1 MQRGTVKKRKLTVST
16 YLAVTNI
23 IVILVAVIISMSKIL
38 GRPSPFSAAFVA
50 TLTGIH
56 SVSAFVG
63 SVAGF
68 FLTGDYGNAVIICS
82 SLLSVM
88 AVRLMMKKENG
99 RAESIIMAIT
109 CAASVFTANAVTS
122 SGVSELM
129 SCFALAVLSGGATPV
144 FMHLKKLSKA
154 KELTEVTIKNNPVGL
169 LSVMTGGVIAISIL
183 SVYSFGVFSLGI
195 IVSVAL
201 SCFVSLRYG
210 SGAGAIAG
218 SITAI
223 GLFLGAGTYPH
234 LAAVLSVAAAV
245 TGLVKDGRKINAVS
259 VFILT
264 SVLCTVLFVMDNDNI
279 GLCANIFMGCALF
292 MAVPEKYLING
303 ENIHRKSY
311 RDNNIKE
318 LFGHRLLFAKN
329 AINEVRRTIDM
340 TAQKLEEDSKRDIS
354 FVYNSA
360 CDELCRKCRYNMQC
374 WGNEYNDSIKQFS
387 ALLRRL
393 RSNESIDETMFGP
406 PISDRCTRK
415 SELCEEMTRLYRSF
429 VSELSGRR
437 RISQMRGVLTAQL
450 SATEKL
456 LSSLAEETKED
467 GDIKSEYNRIAKGT
481 LRGLGCDDTRAVNVT
496 VGENGRMYLEAYSDK
511 AFGTSKQDM
520 AGAMTLAFHKSFDL
534 PVVARVGDSYK
545 LSMFTKTTYYLDVEI
560 YQISKNENAP
570 CGDYYDSFIDN
581 KGNAYIV
588 LSDGM
593 GTGARARIDSAFV
606 CDMLIKL
613 LSAGTGEESAI
624 EIVNASVMLKSSDES
639 FATLELCKVDLYS
652 GRVTIYKAGS
662 ADTYI
667 KYGREY
673 KHLSGSGLPVG
684 VEDVPCYEK
693 HSFTLSSKDMI
704 IMTSDGAELNEAW
717 LFREMT
723 KTDIEL
729 KEFARNVAQTAKFH
743 SGNKT
748 NDDISV
754 IAMRLC
760 K

>member
-1 MQRGTVKKRKLTVST
+1 MQRGTAKKRRLTVSG
-16 YLAVTNI
+16 YLAVTN
-23 IVILVAVIISMSKIL
+23 VAVIILSAVISMSEIMGK
-38 GRPSPFSAAFVA
+38 PSPFSAPFVA

-68 FLTGDYGNAVIICS
+68 FIAGDYGNAIIICS

-88 AVRLMMKKENG
+88 AVRLMLKKENG
-99 RAESIIMAIT
+99 RGESVIMAIT
-109 CAASVFTANAVTS
+109 CAASVFTANAITS
-122 SGVSELM
+122 SGVSEFLG
-129 SCFALAVLSGGATPV
+129 CIALALLSGGAAPV
-144 FMHLKKLSKA
+144 FMHLKKLYMA
-154 KELTEVTIKNNPVGL
+154 KELSEVTIKNNPVGL
-169 LSVMTGGVIAISIL
+169 ISVMTGGVVAISIL
-183 SVYSFGVFSLGI
+183 SAYSLGVFNLGI
-195 IVSVAL
+195 ISSVAA
-201 SCFVSLRYG
+201 SCFVAVRFG

-218 SITAI
+218 SVSAI
-223 GLFLGAGTYPH
+223 GSFLGAGTYPH

-259 VFILT
+259 VMILT

-279 GLCANIFMGCALF
+279 GLTANVFMGCALF
-292 MAVPEKYLING
+292 MTIPEKYLING
-303 ENIHRKSY
+303 ESLRRKVYS
-311 RDNNIKE
+311 DNNIRE

-329 AINEVRRTIDM
+329 AINDVRKTIDM
-340 TAQKLEEDSKRDIS
+340 TAEKLEEESRRDIS

-360 CDELCRKCRYNMQC
+360 CDEICRKCRYNMQC
-374 WGNEYNDSIKQFS
+374 WGNEYGDSIKQFS
-387 ALLRRL
+387 SLLKKL
-393 RSNESIDETMFGP
+393 REGEAIDEGMFVV
-406 PISDRCTRK
+406 PIKDRCTRK
-415 SELCEEMTRLYRSF
+415 TELCEEMTRLYRTY
-429 VSELSGRR
+429 VSSLSGRR
-437 RISQMRGVLTAQL
+437 RVAQMRSVLTVQL

-456 LSSLAEETKED
+456 LSSLADETRED
-467 GDIKSEYNRIAKGT
+467 GDIKSEYNRIAKGA
-481 LRGLGCDDTRAVNVT
+481 LKGLGCDDTRAVNVT
-496 VGENGRMYLEAYSDK
+496 LGENGRMYLEAYSDK

-520 AGAMTLAFHKSFDL
+520 AGAMTLAFHKNFDL

-560 YQISKNENAP
+560 YQISKKEDSP

-593 GTGARARIDSAFV
+593 GSGARARIDSAFV

-652 GRVTIYKAGS
+652 GDVTIYKAGS

-667 KYGREY
+667 RSGKEY
-673 KHLSGSGLPVG
+673 RHLSGSGLPVG
-684 VEDVPCYEK
+684 AEDVPSYK
-693 HSFTLSSKDMI
+693 KYSFNLSSRDMI
-704 IMTSDGAELNEAW
+704 IMTSDGAELNEGW
-717 LFREMT
+717 LFREMARNDT
-723 KTDIEL
+723 EL
-729 KEFARNVAQTAKFH
+729 KELAENVARTAKFH
-743 SGNKT
+743 SGNKI

>member
-1 MQRGTVKKRKLTVST
+1 MQRGTAKKGKLTVSG
-16 YLAVTNI
+16 YLAATNI
-23 IVILVAVIISMSKIL
+23 GIIIAAVVISMSTIL
-38 GRPSPFSAAFVA
+38 DKPSPFSAPFVA

-68 FLTGDYGNAVIICS
+68 FITGDYGNAVIICS

-88 AVRLMMKKENG
+88 AVRLMLKNESG
-99 RAESIIMAIT
+99 RAESIIMSMT
-109 CAASVFTANAVTS
+109 SAASVFTANAITS

-129 SCFALAVLSGGATPV
+129 GCLALGILAGGATPV
-144 FMHLKKLSKA
+144 FMHLKKLNKA

-169 LSVMTGGVIAISIL
+169 LSVMTGGVITISIL
-183 SVYSFGVFSLGI
+183 SAYAVNVFNIGI
-195 IVSVAL
+195 ISAVAL
-201 SCFVSLRYG
+201 SCFVAVRYG

-218 SITAI
+218 SVTAI
-223 GLFLGAGTYPH
+223 GSFLGAGAYPH
-234 LAAVLSVAAAV
+234 LAAVLSVASAI
-245 TGLVKDGRKINAVS
+245 TGLVRDGRKINAVS
-259 VFILT
+259 VYILT
-264 SVLCTVLFVMDNDNI
+264 SVLCTVLFVMDNSNI
-279 GLCANIFMGCALF
+279 GLTANVFMGCAVF
-292 MAVPEKYLING
+292 MIIPEKYLVNEKAIR
-303 ENIHRKSY
+303 HRTYS
-311 RDNNIKE
+311 DNNIKE

-329 AINEVRRTIDM
+329 AISEVRRTIDL
-340 TAQKLEEDSKRDIS
+340 TAEKLEEDSKRDIS
-354 FVYNSA
+354 FVYNTA
-360 CDELCRKCRYNMQC
+360 CDEICRKCRYNMQC
-374 WGNEYNDSIKQFS
+374 WGNEYSDSIKQFS
-387 ALLRRL
+387 SLLKKL
-393 RSNESIDETMFGP
+393 RNAQPIDEGMFTAP
-406 PISDRCTRK
+406 LDDRCTK
-415 SELCEEMTRLYRSF
+415 KKELCEEMTKLYRSY
-429 VSELSGRR
+429 VSSLSGRR
-437 RISQMRGVLTAQL
+437 RVAQMRSVLTVQL

-456 LSSLAEETKED
+456 LSTLAEETRED

-496 VGENGRMYLEAYSDK
+496 LGENGRMYLEAYSDK
-511 AFGTSKQDM
+511 AFGTSRQDM
-520 AGAMTLAFHKSFDL
+520 AGAMTLAFHKNFDL

-593 GTGARARIDSAFV
+593 GSGARARIDSAFV

-652 GRVTIYKAGS
+652 GRVTVYKAGS
-662 ADTYI
+662 ADTYV
-667 KYGREY
+667 KCGKEY
-673 KHLSGSGLPVG
+673 SHLPSGGLPVG
-684 VEDVPCYEK
+684 AEDVPSYKKYE
-693 HSFTLSSKDMI
+693 FTLSSKDMI
-704 IMTSDGAELNEAW
+704 IMTSDGAELNREW
-717 LFREMT
+717 LYREMAKPDT
-723 KTDIEL
+723 VL
-729 KEFARNVAQTAKFH
+729 KELAKNVAQTAKFH
-743 SGNKT
+743 SGNKS

-760 K
+760 R

>member
-1 MQRGTVKKRKLTVST
+1 MQRGTAKKRRLTVSG
-16 YLAVTNI
+16 YLAVTN
-23 IVILVAVIISMSKIL
+23 VAVIILSAVISMSEIMGK
-38 GRPSPFSAAFVA
+38 PSPFSAPFVA

-68 FLTGDYGNAVIICS
+68 FIAGDYGNAIIICS

-88 AVRLMMKKENG
+88 AVRLMLKKENG
-99 RAESIIMAIT
+99 RGESVIMAIT
-109 CAASVFTANAVTS
+109 CAASVFTANAITS
-122 SGVSELM
+122 SGVSEFLG
-129 SCFALAVLSGGATPV
+129 CVALALLSGGAAPV
-144 FMHLKKLSKA
+144 FMHLKKLYMA
-154 KELTEVTIKNNPVGL
+154 KELSEVTIKNNPVGL
-169 LSVMTGGVIAISIL
+169 ISVMTGGVVAISIL
-183 SVYSFGVFSLGI
+183 SAYSLGVFNLGI
-195 IVSVAL
+195 ISSVAA
-201 SCFVSLRYG
+201 SCFVAVRFG

-218 SITAI
+218 SVSAI
-223 GLFLGAGTYPH
+223 GSFLGAGTYPH

-259 VFILT
+259 VMILT

-279 GLCANIFMGCALF
+279 GLTANVFMGCALF
-292 MAVPEKYLING
+292 MTIPEKYLING
-303 ENIHRKSY
+303 ESLHRKAYS
-311 RDNNIKE
+311 DNNIRE

-329 AINEVRRTIDM
+329 AINEVRKTIDM
-340 TAQKLEEDSKRDIS
+340 TAEKLEEESRRDIS

-360 CDELCRKCRYNMQC
+360 CDEICRKCRYNMQC
-374 WGNEYNDSIKQFS
+374 WGNEYSDSIKQFS
-387 ALLRRL
+387 SLLKKL
-393 RSNESIDETMFGP
+393 REGEAIDEGMFVA
-406 PISDRCTRK
+406 PIKDRCTRK
-415 SELCEEMTRLYRSF
+415 TELCEEMTRLYRTY
-429 VSELSGRR
+429 VSSLSGRR
-437 RISQMRGVLTAQL
+437 RVAQMRSVLTVQL

-456 LSSLAEETKED
+456 LSSLADETRED
-467 GDIKSEYNRIAKGT
+467 GDVKSEYNRIAKGA
-481 LRGLGCDDTRAVNVT
+481 LKGLGCDDTRAVNVT
-496 VGENGRMYLEAYSDK
+496 LGENGRMYLEAYSDK

-520 AGAMTLAFHKSFDL
+520 AGAMTLAFHKNFDL

-560 YQISKNENAP
+560 YQISKNEDSP

-593 GTGARARIDSAFV
+593 GSGARARIDSAFV

-652 GRVTIYKAGS
+652 GDVTIYKAGS

-667 KYGREY
+667 RSGKEY
-673 KHLSGSGLPVG
+673 RHLSGSGLPVG
-684 VEDVPCYEK
+684 AEDIPSYK
-693 HSFTLSSKDMI
+693 KYSFNLSSRDMI
-704 IMTSDGAELNEAW
+704 IMTSDGAELNEGW
-717 LFREMT
+717 LFREMARNDT
-723 KTDIEL
+723 EL
-729 KEFARNVAQTAKFH
+729 KELAENVARTAKFH
-743 SGNKT
+743 SGNKI

-760 K
+760 R

>member
-1 MQRGTVKKRKLTVST
+1 MQRGTAKKRKLTISG

-23 IVILVAVIISMSKIL
+23 AIIILSVIISMSEIMGK
-38 GRPSPFSAAFVA
+38 PSPFSAPFVA

-63 SVAGF
+63 SVAGYF
-68 FLTGDYGNAVIICS
+68 IAGDYGNAVIICT

-88 AVRLMMKKENG
+88 AVRLMLRKENG
-99 RAESIIMAIT
+99 KGESVIMAIT
-109 CAASVFTANAVTS
+109 CAASIFTANAITS
-122 SGVSELM
+122 GGVSDFLG
-129 SCFALAVLSGGATPV
+129 CIALALLSGGATPV
-144 FMHLKKLSKA
+144 FMHLKKLYMA
-154 KELTEVTIKNNPVGL
+154 RELTEVTVKNNPIGL
-169 LSVMTGGVIAISIL
+169 ISVMTGGVIAVSIL
-183 SVYSFGVFSLGI
+183 SAYSLGVFNIGI
-195 IVSVAL
+195 ISAVAL
-201 SCFVSLRYG
+201 SCFVAVRFG

-218 SITAI
+218 SISAI
-223 GLFLGAGTYPH
+223 GSFLGIGTYPH

-245 TGLVKDGRKINAVS
+245 TGLVRDGRKINAVS
-259 VFILT
+259 VMLLT
-264 SVLCTVLFVMDNDNI
+264 SVLCTVLFVMDNENI
-279 GLCANIFMGCALF
+279 GLMANVFMGCAVF
-292 MAVPEKYLING
+292 MTVPEKYLVNG
-303 ENIHRKSY
+303 EDIRFKTYS
-311 RDNNIKE
+311 DNNVKE

-329 AINEVRRTIDM
+329 AINEVRKTIDM
-340 TAQKLEEDSKRDIS
+340 TAERLEEESKRDIS
-354 FVYNSA
+354 FVYNTA

-374 WGNEYNDSIKQFS
+374 WGNEYSDSVKQFS
-387 ALLRRL
+387 FLLKKL
-393 RSNESIDETMFGP
+393 REGEGINEAMLRP
-406 PISDRCTRK
+406 PIADRCTRK
-415 SELCEEMTRLYRSF
+415 TELCEEMTRLYRSYL
-429 VSELSGRR
+429 SSLSGRR
-437 RISQMRGVLTAQL
+437 RVAQMRSVLTVQL

-456 LSSLAEETKED
+456 LSSLAEETRED
-467 GDIKSEYNRIAKGT
+467 GSVKSEYNRIAKGT

-496 VGENGRMYLEAYSDK
+496 LGENGRMYLEAYSDK
-511 AFGTSKQDM
+511 AFGTSKQEM
-520 AGAMTLAFHKSFDL
+520 AGAMTLAFHKNFDL

-560 YQISKNENAP
+560 YQISKNEDAP

-593 GTGARARIDSAFV
+593 GSGARARIDSAFV

-652 GRVTIYKAGS
+652 GSVTIYKAGS

-667 KYGREY
+667 KSGKEY

-684 VEDVPCYEK
+684 VEDVPSYKK
-693 HSFTLSSKDMI
+693 HSFTLSSRDMI
-704 IMTSDGAELNEAW
+704 IMTSDGAQLNEGW
-717 LFREMT
+717 LFREMS
-723 KTDIEL
+723 KTDTDL
-729 KEFARNVAQTAKFH
+729 KEFVKNVARTAKFH
-743 SGNKT
+743 SGNKI